1 MKIHKVEQG
10 DDLDTIAYQY
20 GINPETIW
28 NHEKNAEL
36 KEKRESGYVLM
47 SGDEVVIPDPET
59 KEEEVLTGEKHRFRR
74 VGTHSKLQLQFFD
87 KKENPRAN
95 ITYLLK
101 IVTADNENIPAKK
114 GSMDG
119 DGFLTEIIPSN
130 TDEGV
135 VILDP
140 GETEDIIPF
149 KLGHLN
155 PVDEGISGV
164 KARLIN
170 LGYNCGNP
178 NDDTIDYTTREAIR
192 AFQEDNDL
200 ELLAANSD
208 EISDETIKELKK
220 QYSV

>member
-87 KKENPRAN
+87 KKENPRAT

-101 IVTADNENIPAKK
+101 SQT
-114 GSMDG
+114 
-119 DGFLTEIIPSN
+119 
-130 TDEGV
+130 
-135 VILDP
+135 
-140 GETEDIIPF
+140 
-149 KLGHLN
+149 
-155 PVDEGISGV
+155 
-164 KARLIN
+164 
-170 LGYNCGNP
+170 
-178 NDDTIDYTTREAIR
+178 
-192 AFQEDNDL
+192 
-200 ELLAANSD
+200 
-208 EISDETIKELKK
+208 
-220 QYSV
+220 